1 MQQVLTH
8 PSNTHPFP
16 SGIVLRLVEMAAD
29 RLRRALRAVP
39 DDIKTRHALADAYQV
54 GLQAVSNGVDSS
66 ALRATTLHHV
76 KSVSCTTQMR

>member
-1 MQQVLTH
+1 MQQILTH
-8 PSNTHPFP
+8 PSNTHHFP

-54 GLQAVSNGVDSS
+54 GL
-66 ALRATTLHHV
+66 
-76 KSVSCTTQMR
+76 